1 MEPRRAIRNGIAG
14 LLAGLVVACLVSSPT
29 TAQELREVDP
39 VPDYGLLMHPDD
51 LEPGDGPEGTQGK
64 AIPVPSGQKVW
75 WVDVIHTAAG
85 PDGLTYRFRFL
96 APQIGG
102 ASPLSP
108 EVALIDIEA
117 LCNGWVAPRLP
128 KPAPEPEQV
137 IVSLSDKVV
146 AFGEPAPDVV
156 QYFDSFSVEDGKCVW
171 EFY

>member
-1 MEPRRAIRNGIAG
+1 MEARHAIRNGIAG
-14 LLAGLVVACLVSSPT
+14 LLAGLVLACSA
-29 TAQELREVDP
+29 TAQELREVNP

-51 LEPGDGPEGTQGK
+51 LEPGDGPDGTQGA

-85 PDGLTYRFRFL
+85 PNGLTYRFRFL

-102 ASPLSP
+102 PSPLSSDI
-108 EVALIDIEA
+108 ALNDIEA
-117 LCNGWVAPRLP
+117 LCNTWVAPRLP

-156 QYFDSFSVEDGKCVW
+156 QYFDSFSVEDGKCTW